1 MQSGTVVIHMY
12 CQHTPQPIQCQLA
25 RALLIT
31 AALAVQGCQTPGAD
45 PSALPSRQP
54 APIGTFAPSIEST
67 APLPSRQPGPI
78 DLHLFLVQVP
88 QSSDTLSPMLDQL
101 LRVDGVDAG
110 TLQRLERNGM
120 RFGVGPFNAWDRVT
134 AAVDGIEGHLGRRP
148 EALQLPAGLP
158 LYLELDETATSRT
171 VFAVGFD
178 GVLNGSNWSDSEA
191 VLVVTQQADLLDA
204 ELVEL
209 TLAPGIRQRRQS
221 LEIGSWPKPVF
232 EEQTFDEASWSQV
245 LGPDQFIAIWP
256 SPDAALPQLIGAAL
270 FTRANED
277 VRYNSYVF
285 MRFTYSDAGEAAD
298 G

>member
-1 MQSGTVVIHMY
+1 
-12 CQHTPQPIQCQLA
+12 
-25 RALLIT
+25 
-31 AALAVQGCQTPGAD
+31 
-45 PSALPSRQP
+45 
-54 APIGTFAPSIEST
+54 
-67 APLPSRQPGPI
+67 
-78 DLHLFLVQVP
+78 VP
-88 QSSDTLSPMLDQL
+88 QAVDTLGPLLDQL

-134 AAVDGIEGHLGRRP
+134 AAVDGIDGHLGRRP
-148 EALQLPAGLP
+148 EALRLPPGLP
-158 LYLELDETATSRT
+158 LYLELDETAISRT

-178 GVLNGSNWSDSEA
+178 GVLNGSNWSESEA

-221 LEIGSWPKPVF
+221 LEIGAWPKPVF

-270 FTRANED
+270 FTRTTED
-277 VRYNSYVF
+277 TRYNSYVF
-285 MRFTYSDAGEAAD
+285 MRFTHSDTGEAAD